1 MFKLHVIQAQF
12 GDSLLLEY
20 GNGSSKPKFI
30 LIDGGP
36 SRNYDDALRSELER
50 IVGVGGT
57 LEALMVS
64 HIDMDHIKGVLDLLT
79 ELRSQKDNEEEPF
92 LHVKELWLN
101 SFSVLDP
108 NNEIQP
114 RMQEFFSLA
123 GEQNMEGTEA
133 GIAIQG
139 VKEGDSVARN
149 CALLEIPLNPRGEDG
164 FFMVGAPEADIH
176 FSNLTFS
183 IVGPTKENLKSLK
196 GDWDA
201 WLKKNNKEIMDGTFD
216 IQKMND
222 KSVPNLSSIMFL
234 VKGSGRTILFTG
246 DGRGDH
252 LIDGLNE
259 KKLLKDGKFHVD
271 VLKVPHHGSFH
282 NTDASFYDVVTADS
296 YVLSANGKYDNPD
309 YETLE
314 AIVLSAVNTERN
326 ISLIV
331 TNETPSTKKLI
342 KTYPPAENNYTITYI
357 EEGAFSI
364 EV

>member
-20 GNGSSKPKFI
+20 GTDPSKPKFI

-36 SRNYDDALRSELER
+36 SKNFEDALRQELER
-50 IVGVGGT
+50 VVGKGGK

-79 ELRSQKDNEEEPF
+79 ELRSQKDTGEKSF
-92 LHVKELWLN
+92 LKIKEVWLN
-101 SFSVLDP
+101 SFSVVDP
-108 NNEIQP
+108 ENEIQP
-114 RMQEFFSLA
+114 RMQNLFTLA
-123 GEQNMEGTEA
+123 EAQNMLDTLG

-149 CALLEIPLNPRGEDG
+149 CILLNIPLNAKGENG
-164 FFMVGAPEADIH
+164 FFMVGAPKANIR
-176 FSNLTFS
+176 FSNLTFT
-183 IVGPTKENLKSLK
+183 IVGPTKENLKNLK
-196 GDWDA
+196 IEWDK
-201 WLKKNNKEIMDGTFD
+201 WLEKNEKEIMEGTFD

-234 VKGSGRTILFTG
+234 VKGNGRTILFTG

-252 LIDGLNE
+252 LIDGLKEKNLLRNE
-259 KKLLKDGKFHVD
+259 KFHVD

-282 NTDASFYDVVTADS
+282 NTDASFYDVVTADT
-296 YVLSANGKYDNPD
+296 YILSANGKYDNPD
-309 YETLE
+309 FETLE
-314 AIVLSAVNTERN
+314 AIILSAVNSNRK
-326 ISLIV
+326 IRLIV
-331 TNETPSTKKLI
+331 TNETDSTKTLI
-342 KTYPPAENNYTITYI
+342 EKFPPEENNYTISFI
-357 EEGAFSI
+357 KKGKFSI